1 MCLSRGCTAKRTP
14 VQLGLAPSLADAF
27 GQRQSSWSRVEDFPL
42 LTDGFTTHA
51 PGKAGHTW
59 GMTDETTDP
68 AKKPSADPVEDVEL
82 DTYDLDGDG
91 KISMI
96 ESERA
101 RLGLVDARLEEIAEE
116 GGIKGKIADA
126 AHHVIDKLDND

>member
-1 MCLSRGCTAKRTP
+1 
-14 VQLGLAPSLADAF
+14 
-27 GQRQSSWSRVEDFPL
+27 
-42 LTDGFTTHA
+42 
-51 PGKAGHTW
+51 
-59 GMTDETTDP
+59 MTDETTDP

>member
-1 MCLSRGCTAKRTP
+1 
-14 VQLGLAPSLADAF
+14 
-27 GQRQSSWSRVEDFPL
+27 
-42 LTDGFTTHA
+42 
-51 PGKAGHTW
+51 
-59 GMTDETTDP
+59 MTDETAEP
-68 AKKPSADPVEDVEL
+68 QESNSASADEDVEL

-91 KISMI
+91 KISVI

-101 RLGLVDARLEEIAEE
+101 RLGLVDARLEEIAED

>member
-1 MCLSRGCTAKRTP
+1 
-14 VQLGLAPSLADAF
+14 
-27 GQRQSSWSRVEDFPL
+27 
-42 LTDGFTTHA
+42 
-51 PGKAGHTW
+51 
-59 GMTDETTDP
+59 MTDETTDP
-68 AKKPSADPVEDVEL
+68 AKKSSADSPEDVEL

-101 RLGLVDARLEEIAEE
+101 RLGLVDARLEEIAQD